1 MEWAAQ
7 AARREARPRSQAAL
21 LGLALV
27 LGLAGGFVLRPVVW
41 ALAPDAFARS
51 YPGPRGAG
59 RPNAVRP
66 GPGAQAGAGRK
77 VGAAAKKKRAK
88 KPAAPKP
95 KPEPKPRPRPGP
107 KPGSEGK
114 RGPAPA
120 TTRPAPER
128 KAQRAA
134 AAKAVLDRLSA
145 PAAPAAVKRV
155 FIDKDHLEGRAGKVP
170 SIDFGE
176 VPAGDEADWAAAYDP
191 GAAAVAAD
199 VPARVAPAPRR
210 AGGAGGLQVMQGT
223 AQNAVGAAT
232 VSSVPV
238 GTMQAFFAREDW
250 ALKELCSEACE
261 AAPPG
266 GGLAGALGR
275 AQCADL
281 TGPTSPGRKRDPVA
295 CDLGTQC
302 KACGPRRAYSDGRHV
317 AALRAQGVDV
327 FLRPVR
333 LLEGLEF
340 LMPHTDPKKDVD
352 VSLALA
358 TTGNLEPRITD
369 IMQKAF
375 VATGCCE
382 AGGYFLDVGANF
394 GFFSLLAAKAGCRV
408 VAWEPV
414 PRFAAFLEYG
424 VQLNRLE
431 PLVHV
436 RQRVVGKTR
445 EGELADV
452 VVPNR
457 GIWGVAG
464 VNGMNLDPEVKND
477 GALEVVRV
485 PVEAVDSVVPPETP
499 VCMLKVDVE
508 GFEPEVFR
516 SAANLFRRGSVQNVV
531 FEYSPGIYE
540 RQGNWAGMPEFPEIL
555 KMLHEHGFELANVEA
570 YQEPET
576 HLKRL
581 EDAMHP
587 FEAITEKTIR
597 HDLDDAY
604 RMRKR
609 NAGLEKGLP
618 EGLHPKSLHS
628 VFSHNT
634 NVWASLPATG
644 LMRRGRAVGVLDEDQ
659 DENDPDARTA
669 GKWGMGGRVCAH
681 LPKEPAF
688 IRKHHRC
695 PDDA

>member
-1 MEWAAQ
+1 M
-7 AARREARPRSQAAL
+7 
-21 LGLALV
+21 
-27 LGLAGGFVLRPVVW
+27 
-41 ALAPDAFARS
+41 
-51 YPGPRGAG
+51 
-59 RPNAVRP
+59 
-66 GPGAQAGAGRK
+66 
-77 VGAAAKKKRAK
+77 
-88 KPAAPKP
+88 
-95 KPEPKPRPRPGP
+95 
-107 KPGSEGK
+107 
-114 RGPAPA
+114 
-120 TTRPAPER
+120 
-128 KAQRAA
+128 
-134 AAKAVLDRLSA
+134 
-145 PAAPAAVKRV
+145 
-155 FIDKDHLEGRAGKVP
+155 
-170 SIDFGE
+170 
-176 VPAGDEADWAAAYDP
+176 
-191 GAAAVAAD
+191 
-199 VPARVAPAPRR
+199 
-210 AGGAGGLQVMQGT
+210 
-223 AQNAVGAAT
+223 
-232 VSSVPV
+232 
-238 GTMQAFFAREDW
+238 
-250 ALKELCSEACE
+250 
-261 AAPPG
+261 
-266 GGLAGALGR
+266 
-275 AQCADL
+275 
-281 TGPTSPGRKRDPVA
+281 
-295 CDLGTQC
+295 
-302 KACGPRRAYSDGRHV
+302 
-317 AALRAQGVDV
+317 
-327 FLRPVR
+327 
-333 LLEGLEF
+333 
-340 LMPHTDPKKDVD
+340 
-352 VSLALA
+352 
-358 TTGNLEPRITD
+358 
-369 IMQKAF
+369 
-375 VATGCCE
+375 
-382 AGGYFLDVGANF
+382 
-394 GFFSLLAAKAGCRV
+394 
-408 VAWEPV
+408 
-414 PRFAAFLEYG
+414 
-424 VQLNRLE
+424 
-431 PLVHV
+431 
-436 RQRVVGKTR
+436 
-445 EGELADV
+445 
-452 VVPNR
+452 PNR

-499 VCMLKVDVE
+499 VYMLKVDVE